1 VIEKLIKILDLV
13 KKRLEKRQDY
23 KNKNMKNTNILN
35 EINEMK
41 YLFDYKRGKVIS
53 EQESNDVTDFVV
65 GGTQSV
71 SVGPTT
77 TIVTTVASSTTV
89 KTTRKATAL
98 EVQKLLNTKY
108 SAGLKEDGKIG
119 PLTLGSMMNALEGS
133 SGTSTG
139 ASVTSSSTTVA
150 SGTPTTTTTT
160 VAGGSSSNASTGGI
174 DTSQVGQEI
183 SLG

>member
-1 VIEKLIKILDLV
+1 
-13 KKRLEKRQDY
+13 
-23 KNKNMKNTNILN
+23 MKNTNILK

-41 YLFDYKRGKVIS
+41 YLFDYQRGRVIS
-53 EQESNDVTDFVV
+53 EQESNDVSDFVV

-77 TIVTTVASSTTV
+77 TVAPVSSATTV

-133 SGTSTG
+133 AGTSTG
-139 ASVTSSSTTVA
+139 ASVSATTTIT

-160 VAGGSSSNASTGGI
+160 VAGGSSASTSTGGI

-183 SLG
+183 TLA

>member
-1 VIEKLIKILDLV
+1 
-13 KKRLEKRQDY
+13 
-23 KNKNMKNTNILN
+23 MKNTNILN

-77 TIVTTVASSTTV
+77 TVAPVSSATTV

-139 ASVTSSSTTVA
+139 ASVSATTTIA

-160 VAGGSSSNASTGGI
+160 VAGKVAGTSATGGI

-183 SLG
+183 TLA